1 MQDKTRQA
9 LKEYEAFKRECEARG
24 YTDTG
29 DAWLVFDLM
38 ASTLASECVEN
49 IEAPAPGKF
58 HKIELDEEQP
68 KQAGPRDGNVGELI
82 DAEREALGI
91 FDNGTY
97 SCACRGEVCGSI
109 PCRND
114 RNDLL
119 TTVERILTAR
129 LAAVEAEM
137 EVCPSGIHGWRQ
149 RTPRGTCPWC
159 DAEAAEAERDRLAVA
174 VERVEALAD
183 DWAELTFDDPEP
195 DWSDD
200 LIAALSDAGRGE

>member
-1 MQDKTRQA
+1 MSAHLT
-9 LKEYEAFKRECEARG
+9 
-24 YTDTG
+24 
-29 DAWLVFDLM
+29 
-38 ASTLASECVEN
+38 
-49 IEAPAPGKF
+49 
-58 HKIELDEEQP
+58 
-68 KQAGPRDGNVGELI
+68 
-82 DAEREALGI
+82 DAEERELAG
-91 FDNGTY
+91 FVKGANRAHEPFGWD
-97 SCACRGEVCGSI
+97 A
-109 PCRND
+109 
-114 RNDLL
+114 
-119 TTVERILTAR
+119 TTKGLHAAVERILTAR